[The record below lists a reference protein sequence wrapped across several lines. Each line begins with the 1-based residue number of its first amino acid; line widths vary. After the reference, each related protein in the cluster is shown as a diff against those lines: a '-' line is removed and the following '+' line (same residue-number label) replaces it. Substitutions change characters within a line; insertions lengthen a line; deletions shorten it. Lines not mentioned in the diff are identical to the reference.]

1 MQIVMVKFVKLI
13 LILIL
18 TSAFY
23 GSVSDAFT
31 ALAVEQT
38 GIVSSEGLDNQA
50 NVTDNYL
57 LAAEGDVQKSIDRQ
71 GSYISAPKL
80 PYISDAEIANS
91 GGTSQLLTISR
102 AQRSYTTTEYIL
114 SLKDV
119 VEQIAHREDALSLH
133 RQKLFD
139 TSAFYRCSPASEYYV
154 FALRRIII

>member
-1 MQIVMVKFVKLI
+1 MVKFVKLI
-13 LILIL
+13 LILVL

-31 ALAVEQT
+31 VLAVDQT
-38 GIVSSEGLDNQA
+38 GIVSSEGLDNKSGA
-50 NVTDNYL
+50 TAHSI
-57 LAAEGDVQKSIDRQ
+57 LATEQDVQKSIDRQ

-80 PYISDAEIANS
+80 PYISDAEIASS
-91 GGTSQLLTISR
+91 GGTSQLLTFSR
-102 AQRSYTTTEYIL
+102 AQRLYTSEYIL

-119 VEQIAHREDALSLH
+119 VERIAHREDALSLH
-133 RQKLFD
+133 REKLFD